1 MKWYHYV
8 ICGVLIIIGIFSSI
22 KLVELFNVSSQEYGS
37 VITIETQN
45 NYSEIS
51 KFDLGTI
58 TLQPTSGD
66 NYSETITLAPE
77 DFDGSNKDYL
87 ILFNGKPANN
97 INSQSGQITGDMSMT
112 FYDLQGNE
120 ITTANFNIAIQYY
133 TTQTVITI
141 SLTNENDSVSY
152 LSHYTNTN
160 GAIISVVERSA
171 L

>member
-37 VITIETQN
+37 IITIETQN

-112 FYDLQGNE
+112 FYEL
-120 ITTANFNIAIQYY
+120 
-133 TTQTVITI
+133 
-141 SLTNENDSVSY
+141 
-152 LSHYTNTN
+152 H
-160 GAIISVVERSA
+160 
-171 L
+171 